1 VKSSVN
7 SSQQKPNDTFGSDVR
22 SAIGLLREKWWLIFL
37 SGIGA
42 GIAGAVY
49 IALSPDIYRAQTVIQ
64 VEQGEQKIFKSDGTD
79 AHDLNWEEI
88 LKTTEQSLTSS
99 ELLLAVIKQN
109 HLDRDPSFLPA
120 LKRPASDTAL
130 AEALAIHISTQLRRD
145 TRLID
150 ITVEDQKAARAQKI
164 AELLVTEYIHENFSR
179 QLEASEMAYDFLRQ
193 QAERLKSKVAES
205 EQTLQA
211 YKDQHQEV
219 ALMDK
224 ANPGVEKLTTLNRM
238 LTEAKAS
245 RLKLEADRS
254 QIKMLKNSP
263 PAALLAIPS
272 VASSPAVVELEKNIT
287 VKQAEVASLAGHPS
301 HFAAMA
307 QLQEMKAALD
317 RLVLNAAQEVT
328 TAYDSAL
335 AMEKK
340 MEEVLQEQES
350 VTLAT
355 DKILIPYNALR
366 QEAESDRAFYESV
379 LARLRESDVTKTL
392 TQNTIR
398 VVSHPLP
405 PERPVSP
412 NKKRIM
418 LLSVFGGLALGCGLS
433 LLSRALDRSLRS
445 VEEAE
450 RLLRVPALGAIPKWA
465 RPKRMG
471 DDLLMIEQP
480 GTVVA
485 ESFRSLR
492 TSLSL
497 LGERVGHQT
506 FLFTSAL
513 VSEGKSFCAVNCAA
527 AFAQQGL
534 KTLLIDADLR
544 SPSIGKI
551 FFDRASVPGLAEI
564 LIHQVDLNDVVHPT
578 NIENLSVLCA
588 GTQLNS
594 PAELLGGKAM
604 AGLITLARTQ
614 FDSVVIDSAPIQA
627 VSDTLLLVAQVHT
640 TCLVASAKT
649 SCEVA
654 MEAVLKIANSN
665 AARIGFI
672 LNRVSQQR
680 CDQEYNYGYAFKP
693 GDRVAAGHLKRP
705 KKSTPQLTGPALRDL

>member
-1 VKSSVN
+1 
-7 SSQQKPNDTFGSDVR
+7 
-22 SAIGLLREKWWLIFL
+22 
-37 SGIGA
+37 
-42 GIAGAVY
+42 
-49 IALSPDIYRAQTVIQ
+49 
-64 VEQGEQKIFKSDGTD
+64 
-79 AHDLNWEEI
+79 
-88 LKTTEQSLTSS
+88 
-99 ELLLAVIKQN
+99 
-109 HLDRDPSFLPA
+109 
-120 LKRPASDTAL
+120 
-130 AEALAIHISTQLRRD
+130 
-145 TRLID
+145 
-150 ITVEDQKAARAQKI
+150 
-164 AELLVTEYIHENFSR
+164 
-179 QLEASEMAYDFLRQ
+179 
-193 QAERLKSKVAES
+193 
-205 EQTLQA
+205 
-211 YKDQHQEV
+211 
-219 ALMDK
+219 MDK
-224 ANPGVEKLTTLNRM
+224 ANPGVEKLATLNRM
-238 LTEAKAS
+238 VTEAKAS

-287 VKQAEVASLAGHPS
+287 GKQAEVASLVGHPS
-301 HFAAMA
+301 RFAAMT

-317 RLVLNAAQEVT
+317 RLIVNAAQEVT

-335 AMEKK
+335 AMEKE
-340 MEEVLQEQES
+340 MEEALQEQES

-379 LARLRESDVTKTL
+379 LARLRESDVTKTV

-412 NKKRIM
+412 AKKRIM

-445 VEEAE
+445 VEQAE

-497 LGERVGHQT
+497 LGERPGHQT

-513 VSEGKSFCAVNCAA
+513 VSEGKSFCAVNCAV

-551 FFDRASVPGLAEI
+551 FFDRRLSVPGLAEI
-564 LIHQVDLNDVVHPT
+564 LIGQVDLNDVVHPT
-578 NIENLSVLCA
+578 NIDNLSVLCA

-604 AGLITLARTQ
+604 ARLIALARTQ
-614 FDSVVIDSAPIQA
+614 FDCVVIDSAPIQA

-654 MEAVLKIANSN
+654 LEAVLKIANSN

-680 CDQEYNYGYAFKP
+680 CDQEYNYGYSFKS
-693 GDRVAAGHLKRP
+693 GDRAAAGHLKRP